1 MVVKSETLMPP
12 DYLLIYMRSKI
23 SGTVRDIE
31 D

>member
-1 MVVKSETLMPP
+1 MVVKSGALMLL
-12 DYLLIYMRSKI
+12 DCLLIYMRSKI